1 MLTTTSE
8 GTLTAQAHHTEFC
21 IHETIH
27 LTTPALPTATVAA
40 TACPPPGS
48 RTNTTAPPNYP
59 QSLHHL
65 RQILLPIQSCTSAL
79 LALPP
84 PSFKG
89 ISFAQWAQLTRCIVA
104 LHRLDT
110 PPTPQQQQQRAVPDP
125 RWDTAAVR
133 TVVDLPV
140 LLDAV
145 GKKLEVAARDA
156 EEDKLLPEEEGAGV
170 FTRLLG
176 GVRAFRE
183 VVVREREAGSGSE
196 SRSVD
201 GSRDDGVQGVS
212 VLPPQ
217 KGYFVNPRFW
227 LDQFF

>member
-1 MLTTTSE
+1 MLTITSE
-8 GTLTAQAHHTEFC
+8 GTLTAQAHHTELC

-27 LTTPALPTATVAA
+27 LTNPTLPTVTVAA
-40 TACPPPGS
+40 TACLPPSS
-48 RTNTTAPPNYP
+48 RTNTTAPPNFP
-59 QSLHHL
+59 QSLHHP
-65 RQILLPIQSCTSAL
+65 RQILLSIQSCTSAL

-84 PSFKG
+84 ASFKG

-110 PPTPQQQQQRAVPDP
+110 PPTQHAVPDP
-125 RWDTAAVR
+125 RWDAAAVR

-145 GKKLEVAARDA
+145 GKKLEKAARDA
-156 EEDKLLPEEEGAGV
+156 EEDKLPAEEGVGV

-183 VVVREREAGSGSE
+183 VVVRGREAGSGSE
-196 SRSVD
+196 GRSMD
-201 GSRDDGVQGVS
+201 GSRDDGVEGMG

-227 LDQFF
+227 LDQFFIRED